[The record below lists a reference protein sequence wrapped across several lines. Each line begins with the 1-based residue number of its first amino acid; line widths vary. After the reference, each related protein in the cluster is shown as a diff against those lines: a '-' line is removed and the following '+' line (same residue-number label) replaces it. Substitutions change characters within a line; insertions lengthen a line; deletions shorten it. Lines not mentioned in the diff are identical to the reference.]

1 MLGSVLKMRRLAGG
15 RYVDRTEPV
24 TEIKIYSNQ
33 EKETLSV
40 DGKSFET
47 QMGKRY
53 HHYWIF

>member
-1 MLGSVLKMRRLAGG
+1 M
-15 RYVDRTEPV
+15 DRTEPV